1 MEVLAMLRFLKT
13 TVFGGILFLVPIVIF
28 IAIIGKALQIT
39 NKLAIPIA
47 GLLGID
53 KIIGIAVAELL
64 SIGILVM
71 ICFIAGLAAKTPRA
85 KKFVQS
91 LEVNVLE
98 KIPAYELLKA
108 KTQSALS
115 FEETE
120 GMSPIMARFDDSWQL
135 AFEIERIEGG
145 NVVIFLPGAPEPW
158 SGSVCVVT
166 EDRIT
171 PLNLKVKSVVNLM
184 KRLGKGSI
192 DALPNPQVFSKASI

>member
-1 MEVLAMLRFLKT
+1 MLRFLKT
-13 TVFGGILFLVPIVIF
+13 TVLGGILFLVPIIIF

-47 GLLGID
+47 GLLGVDAIA
-53 KIIGIAVAELL
+53 GIAVAQLL
-64 SIGILVM
+64 AIGILVL

-85 KKFVQS
+85 KKFVKS

-108 KTQSALS
+108 KTQSALN
-115 FEETE
+115 FEDAES
-120 GMSPIMARFDDSWQL
+120 MSPVMARFDDSWQL
-135 AFEIERIEGG
+135 AFEIERIEDGH
-145 NVVIFLPGAPEPW
+145 VVIFLPGAPDPW
-158 SGSVCVVT
+158 SGSVSVVT

-171 PLNLKVKSVVNLM
+171 PLDLKVKSVVNLM

-192 DALPNPQVFSKASI
+192 DAFPNP